1 MGPNP
6 HPNPKTLLR
15 QVILIQE
22 YLGIV
27 MEYCPGGTLA
37 DFMAARLCTGP
48 DGGLP
53 EKTARCTPLAQILG
67 EAWPAAAP
75 ERPAMLRMRKTVCA

>member
-1 MGPNP
+1 M
-6 HPNPKTLLR
+6 R

-53 EKTARCTPLAQILG
+53 EKTARCPPLAHTLPYPL

-75 ERPAMLRMRKTVCA
+75 DGLAMLRMGKTMCA

>member
-1 MGPNP
+1 M
-6 HPNPKTLLR
+6 R

-53 EKTARCTPLAQILG
+53 EKTARCHCWHMSCMRLGLLPLQTALPC
-67 EAWPAAAP
+67 PA
-75 ERPAMLRMRKTVCA
+75 